1 MRVPRTEAAVIKINR
16 KMASLTELKDLSKD
30 FRNFRKDS
38 IDTFTL
44 DDFGF
49 DSYYK
54 NNSFIAMLSF
64 L

>member
-30 FRNFRKDS
+30 FRKDP